1 MDGMGDVM
9 FTVYTVFYAVIAF
22 IVMLVW
28 LKLKGR
34 RKQKLQNEEIKQEAT
49 PAEATRPQETE
60 EAVVTGKDNGTK
72 TTDIEPQVDLGKHAK

>member
-34 RKQKLQNEEIKQEAT
+34 RKQKLQNEEIKQVAKPMET
-49 PAEATRPQETE
+49 TKPQETGE
-60 EAVVTGKDNGTK
+60 TVVTGKADET
-72 TTDIEPQVDLGKHAK
+72 